1 MTSLQAKQWLSQGIA
16 AARAG
21 DAERARELL
30 LQAVDADEYSEQAWL
45 WLSSV
50 VESDADREVCLE
62 NVLAINPDNNL
73 AKAGLVHLRTR
84 KMPQPPPPKPEPT
97 PPPPQPKWPPVR
109 EQAAPAARWKQSQ
122 VEPAAEFGDLP
133 EERLTTEVE
142 KAAAAARTKEK
153 PGRGESGGRPRLLFQ
168 AARTIALL
176 GLGLLVAAIAAMFV
190 LRIGP
195 FDPSRRDY
203 ASAMRPVLA
212 DYEAW
217 WDGPYGALVTD
228 LNRLCGPTADG
239 WRNRDVLLSCGR
251 YPALD
256 CALVAAHC
264 GSDIDAM
271 RERVAQLSQEAQQ
284 TGQTLL
290 ATFDDIVP
298 PDDVAPA
305 HAHFLACL
313 QAQVADVTQ
322 MDELANGRPATRRE
336 NTPACQMFPHAEEQ
350 VRRYVSSW

>member
-1 MTSLQAKQWLSQGIA
+1 MTSLQAKQWLRQGIA
-16 AARAG
+16 AAKAG

-30 LQAVDADEYSEQAWL
+30 LQVVDADEYNEQAWL

-62 NVLAINPDNNL
+62 NVVAINPDNNL

-84 KMPQPPPPKPEPT
+84 KMPPPPSPEPEPA
-97 PPPPQPKWPPVR
+97 PPPPQPEWPPAR
-109 EQAAPAARWKQSQ
+109 EQPAAVAQ
-122 VEPAAEFGDLP
+122 VSEPAAEFDDLL
-133 EERLTTEVE
+133 EERLATEVE
-142 KAAAAARTKEK
+142 KAAAQAGTKEK
-153 PGRGESGGRPRLLFQ
+153 PRRRESGGRLRLLFR
-168 AARTIALL
+168 AASALAL
-176 GLGLLVAAIAAMFV
+176 VGLGLLVVAIAAMFV

-217 WDGPYGALVTD
+217 WDGPYGALVED
-228 LNRLCGPTADG
+228 LSRLCGPTADG

-264 GSDIDAM
+264 GSDVEAL
-271 RERVAQLSQEAQQ
+271 RERIAQLSQETQQ
-284 TGQTLL
+284 AGRALL
-290 ATFDDIVP
+290 AMLDDVVP

-305 HAHFLACL
+305 HVHFLTCL
-313 QAQVADVTQ
+313 QAQVAEAAQ
-322 MDELANGRPATRRE
+322 MGELADGEPATGLDRI
-336 NTPACQMFPHAEEQ
+336 PACQMFPHAEEQ
-350 VRRYVSSW
+350 VRQYVNTW